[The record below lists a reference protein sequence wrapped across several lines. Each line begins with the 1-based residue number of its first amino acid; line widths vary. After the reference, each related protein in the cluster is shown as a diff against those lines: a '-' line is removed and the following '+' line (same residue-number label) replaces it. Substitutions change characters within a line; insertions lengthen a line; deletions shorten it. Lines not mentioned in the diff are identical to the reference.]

1 MDTKGCRLGIAAADF
16 PVAWLVSHQRESV
29 SMADGDLSRS
39 AVDLR
44 EDEGIW
50 WITFNRPEA
59 SNAFTLADL
68 DRLSQIFDEA
78 GDRPLAVVLT
88 GAGSR
93 SFSAGMHL
101 KAFSDLTPQ
110 RAREFIV
117 KNRNVLA
124 AVRTAPF
131 PTIAAINGHCLGTGL
146 GLALVSDIRIA
157 VPHATFGLPEIKVG
171 VPSVCDIAL
180 LQQHIGLSKAK
191 EMILTGDSYSVEQLL
206 LYGFLNAV
214 VPADELVAEVK
225 RMLGR
230 VVRHTRTVVAAQK
243 KLFEIWQNTTLA
255 TGIDKSIEVFASVFA
270 SPDTYEQIERH
281 RMTIGHKRETS

>member
-1 MDTKGCRLGIAAADF
+1 
-16 PVAWLVSHQRESV
+16 
-29 SMADGDLSRS
+29 MADGDLSRP

-44 EDEGIW
+44 EDGGIW

-68 DRLSQIFDEA
+68 DRLFQIFEEA
-78 GDRPLAVVLT
+78 GDRPQAAVLT
-88 GAGSR
+88 GAGR
-93 SFSAGMHL
+93 KSFSAGMHL
-101 KAFSDLTPQ
+101 KAFSELTPE

-117 KNRNVLA
+117 KNRKVLA

-191 EMILTGDSYSVEQLL
+191 EVILTGDSYPVEQLL
-206 LYGFLNAV
+206 PYGFLNAV
-214 VPADELVAEVK
+214 VPADELIVETK

-230 VVRHTRTVVAAQK
+230 LVRHTRTVVAAQK
-243 KLFEIWQNTTLA
+243 KLFETWQNTTLTA
-255 TGIDKSIEVFASVFA
+255 GIDMSVEVFASVFA
-270 SPDTYEQIERH
+270 SPDTYEQIANHQR
-281 RMTIGHKRETS
+281 TIGRKTS

>member
-1 MDTKGCRLGIAAADF
+1 
-16 PVAWLVSHQRESV
+16 
-29 SMADGDLSRS
+29 MAEGDLGKP

-44 EDEGIW
+44 EDEGVW

-59 SNAFTLADL
+59 RNAFTLADL
-68 DRLSQIFDEA
+68 DRLSDIFEEA

-88 GAGSR
+88 GSGR
-93 SFSAGMHL
+93 TSFSAGMHL
-101 KAFSDLTPQ
+101 KAFSELTPQ
-110 RAREFIV
+110 RARDFIV

-191 EMILTGDSYSVEQLL
+191 EVILTGDNYSVEQLAP
-206 LYGFLNAV
+206 YGLLNAV
-214 VPADELVAEVK
+214 VPADELLAETK

-230 VVRHTRTVVAAQK
+230 VVGHTRTVTAAQK
-243 KLFEIWQNTTLA
+243 RLFEIWQNTSLTA
-255 TGIDKSIEVFASVFA
+255 AIDMSIDVFAGVFA

-281 RMTIGHKRETS
+281 RMAIARKQETDTAGPKGGPAGAAGQD

>member
-1 MDTKGCRLGIAAADF
+1 MVPGRADAMVGSA
-16 PVAWLVSHQRESV
+16 P
-29 SMADGDLSRS
+29 MANHALSEP

-44 EDEGIW
+44 EAEGVW

-68 DRLSQIFDEA
+68 DRLAEVFEEA
-78 GDRPLAVVLT
+78 RDRPRAAVLT
-88 GAGSR
+88 GAGTR
-93 SFSAGMHL
+93 AFSAGMHL
-101 KAFSDLTPQ
+101 QAFSDLTPE

-117 KNRNVLA
+117 KNRRLLA

-180 LQQHIGLSKAK
+180 LQQHIGLAKAK
-191 EMILTGDSYSVEQLL
+191 EVILTGDNYSVEELAP
-206 LYGFLNAV
+206 YGFLNAV
-214 VPADELVAEVK
+214 VPADDLVAETK
-225 RMLGR
+225 RMLAR
-230 VVRHTRTVVAAQK
+230 VVRHTRAVTAAQK
-243 KLFEIWQNTTLA
+243 RLFEIWQTTSLTA
-255 TGIDKSIEVFASVFA
+255 GIDMSVDVFASVFESA
-270 SPDTYEQIERH
+270 ETYEQINRH
-281 RMTIGHKRETS
+281 RLAIGRKPETG

>member
-1 MDTKGCRLGIAAADF
+1 
-16 PVAWLVSHQRESV
+16 
-29 SMADGDLSRS
+29 MADGDLNKP

-44 EDEGIW
+44 EDEGVW

-68 DRLSQIFDEA
+68 DRLSEIFKET
-78 GDRPLAVVLT
+78 GERPLAAVFT
-88 GAGSR
+88 GAGR
-93 SFSAGMHL
+93 TSFSAGMHL
-101 KAFSDLTPQ
+101 KAFSELTPQ

-131 PTIAAINGHCLGTGL
+131 PTIAAINGHCLGTGF

-191 EMILTGDSYSVEQLL
+191 EVILTGDNYPVEQLAP
-206 LYGFLNAV
+206 YGLLNAV
-214 VPADELVAEVK
+214 VSADELIAETK

-230 VVRHTRTVVAAQK
+230 VAGHTRAVTTAQK
-243 KLFEIWQNTTLA
+243 RLFEIWQNTTLTA
-255 TGIDKSIEVFASVFA
+255 GIDKSVDVFASVFA
-270 SPDTYEQIERH
+270 STDTYEQIERH
-281 RMTIGHKRETS
+281 RMAIGRKPQIDKAGLQGGTSGEAGHA

>member
-1 MDTKGCRLGIAAADF
+1 MT
-16 PVAWLVSHQRESV
+16 H
-29 SMADGDLSRS
+29 GDLSKP

-44 EDEGIW
+44 DDEGIW

-88 GAGSR
+88 GAGSK

-101 KAFSDLTPQ
+101 KAFSDLTPE
-110 RAREFIV
+110 REFIV
-117 KNRNVLA
+117 KNRKVLA

-191 EMILTGDSYSVEQLL
+191 EMILTGDSYSVEQLS

-214 VPADELVAEVK
+214 VPADELMVETK

-230 VVRHTRTVVAAQK
+230 LVRHTRTVVTAQK
-243 KLFEIWQNTTLA
+243 KLFETWQNTTLTA
-255 TGIDKSIEVFASVFA
+255 GIDMSVEVFASVFA
-270 SPDTYEQIERH
+270 SPETYEQIERH
-281 RMTIGHKRETS
+281 GMSIGRKRETN

>member
-1 MDTKGCRLGIAAADF
+1 
-16 PVAWLVSHQRESV
+16 
-29 SMADGDLSRS
+29 MADGDLSRP

-44 EDEGIW
+44 EDGGIW

-68 DRLSQIFDEA
+68 DRLFQIFEEA
-78 GDRPLAVVLT
+78 GDRPQAAVLT
-88 GAGSR
+88 GAGR
-93 SFSAGMHL
+93 KSFSAGMHL
-101 KAFSDLTPQ
+101 KAFSELTPE

-117 KNRNVLA
+117 KNRKVLA

-191 EMILTGDSYSVEQLL
+191 EVILTGDSYPVEQLL
-206 LYGFLNAV
+206 PYGFLNAV
-214 VPADELVAEVK
+214 VPADELIVETK

-230 VVRHTRTVVAAQK
+230 LVRHTRTVVTAQK
-243 KLFEIWQNTTLA
+243 KLFETWQNTTLTA
-255 TGIDKSIEVFASVFA
+255 GIDMSVEVFASVFA
-270 SPDTYEQIERH
+270 SPDTYEQIANHQRA
-281 RMTIGHKRETS
+281 IGRKTS

>member
-1 MDTKGCRLGIAAADF
+1 MAHGDTGK
-16 PVAWLVSHQRESV
+16 P
-29 SMADGDLSRS
+29 
-39 AVDLR
+39 AVDLH

-50 WITFNRPEA
+50 WITFNRPQA
-59 SNAFTLADL
+59 SNAFTFADL
-68 DRLSQIFDEA
+68 DRLSQIFEEA
-78 GDRPLAVVLT
+78 GDRPRAVVLT
-88 GAGSR
+88 GAGSK

-117 KNRNVLA
+117 KNRKVLA

-131 PTIAAINGHCLGTGL
+131 PTITAINGHCLGTGL

-157 VPHATFGLPEIKVG
+157 VPHATFGVPEIKVG

-191 EMILTGDSYSVEQLL
+191 EMILTGDSYSVQQLSP
-206 LYGFLNAV
+206 YGFLNAV
-214 VPADELVAEVK
+214 VPADELMVETK

-230 VVRHTRTVVAAQK
+230 LARHTRTVVAAQK
-243 KLFEIWQNTTLA
+243 KLFEIWQNTTLTA
-255 TGIDKSIEVFASVFA
+255 GIDMSVEVFASVFA
-270 SPDTYEQIERH
+270 SPETYEQIERH
-281 RMTIGHKRETS
+281 GMSIGRKRETS

>member
-1 MDTKGCRLGIAAADF
+1 
-16 PVAWLVSHQRESV
+16 
-29 SMADGDLSRS
+29 MADDDLSKT

-44 EDEGIW
+44 EDGGIW

-68 DRLSQIFDEA
+68 DRLFQIFEEA
-78 GDRPLAVVLT
+78 GDRPQAAVLT
-88 GAGSR
+88 GAGR
-93 SFSAGMHL
+93 KSFSAGMHL
-101 KAFSDLTPQ
+101 RAFSELTPE

-117 KNRNVLA
+117 KNRKVLA

-157 VPHATFGLPEIKVG
+157 VPHASFGLPEIKVG

-191 EMILTGDSYSVEQLL
+191 EVILTGDSYPVEQLL
-206 LYGFLNAV
+206 PYGFLNAV
-214 VPADELVAEVK
+214 VPTDELVAEVK

-243 KLFEIWQNTTLA
+243 KLFETWQNTTLT
-255 TGIDKSIEVFASVFA
+255 TGIDKSIEVFTSVFA
-270 SPDTYEQIERH
+270 SPDTYEEIERH
-281 RMTIGHKRETS
+281 RMTIGRKRETSYFPVQK

>member
-1 MDTKGCRLGIAAADF
+1 
-16 PVAWLVSHQRESV
+16 
-29 SMADGDLSRS
+29 
-39 AVDLR
+39 VDLR
-44 EDEGIW
+44 EDGGIW

-68 DRLSQIFDEA
+68 DRLFQIFEEA
-78 GDRPLAVVLT
+78 GDRPQAAVLT
-88 GAGSR
+88 GAGR
-93 SFSAGMHL
+93 KSFSAGMHL
-101 KAFSDLTPQ
+101 KAFSELTPE

-117 KNRNVLA
+117 KNRKVLA

-191 EMILTGDSYSVEQLL
+191 EVILTGDSYPVEQLL
-206 LYGFLNAV
+206 PYGFLNAV
-214 VPADELVAEVK
+214 VPADELIVETK

-230 VVRHTRTVVAAQK
+230 LVRHTRTVVAAQK
-243 KLFEIWQNTTLA
+243 KLFETWQNTTLTA
-255 TGIDKSIEVFASVFA
+255 GIDMSVEVFASVFA
-270 SPDTYEQIERH
+270 SPDTYEQIANHQRA
-281 RMTIGHKRETS
+281 IGRKTS

>member
-1 MDTKGCRLGIAAADF
+1 
-16 PVAWLVSHQRESV
+16 
-29 SMADGDLSRS
+29 MADSDLSRP
-39 AVDLR
+39 AVHLR
-44 EDEGIW
+44 ENEGVW

-78 GDRPLAVVLT
+78 ADRPLAVVFT
-88 GAGSR
+88 GTGNR

-101 KAFSDLTPQ
+101 QAISNLTPQ

-117 KNRNVLA
+117 KNRKVLT

-206 LYGFLNAV
+206 PDGFLNAV
-214 VPADELVAEVK
+214 VPADELIVETE

-230 VVRHTRTVVAAQK
+230 LVRHTRTVVAAQK
-243 KLFEIWQNTTLA
+243 KLFETWQNTTLTA
-255 TGIDKSIEVFASVFA
+255 GIDMSVEVFASVFA

-281 RMTIGHKRETS
+281 GMTIGRKREGS

>member
-1 MDTKGCRLGIAAADF
+1 
-16 PVAWLVSHQRESV
+16 
-29 SMADGDLSRS
+29 MADGDLSNP

-68 DRLSQIFDEA
+68 DKLSQLFDEA
-78 GDRPLAVVLT
+78 GDRPLAVVFT
-88 GAGSR
+88 GAGGK

-117 KNRNVLA
+117 KNRKVLT

-157 VPHATFGLPEIKVG
+157 VPHAIFGLPEIKVG

-191 EMILTGDSYSVEQLL
+191 EMILTGDSYPVEQLL
-206 LYGFLNAV
+206 PYGFLNAV
-214 VPADELVAEVK
+214 VPADELMAETK

-230 VVRHTRTVVAAQK
+230 LVRHTRTVVAAQK
-243 KLFEIWQNTTLA
+243 KLFETWQNTTLTA
-255 TGIDKSIEVFASVFA
+255 GIDMSVEVFASVFA
-270 SPDTYEQIERH
+270 SRETYEQIGKH
-281 RMTIGHKRETS
+281 RMTIGRKPETS

>member
-1 MDTKGCRLGIAAADF
+1 MAQRDLDTPAI
-16 PVAWLVSHQRESV
+16 
-29 SMADGDLSRS
+29 
-39 AVDLR
+39 DLR
-44 EDEGIW
+44 EDDGVW

-68 DRLSQIFDEA
+68 DRLSEIFEEA
-78 GDRPLAVVLT
+78 GDRPRAAVLT
-88 GAGSR
+88 GMGRR

-101 KAFSDLTPQ
+101 EAFAGLSPQ

-117 KNRNVLA
+117 KNRNLLR

-146 GLALVSDIRIA
+146 GLALASDIRIA

-180 LQQHIGLSKAK
+180 LQQHIGLAKAK
-191 EMILTGDSYSVEQLL
+191 EVVLTGDSYTVAELGP
-206 LYGFLNAV
+206 YGLLNAV
-214 VPADELVAEVK
+214 VPPDELMAETT

-230 VVRHTRTVVAAQK
+230 VGGDTRAVTAAQK
-243 KLFEIWQNTTLA
+243 KLFELWQNTTLTA
-255 TGIDKSIEVFASVFA
+255 GIDMSIEVFSGVFT
-270 SPDTYEQIERH
+270 STETYEQIERH
-281 RMTIGHKRETS
+281 RRAIGRKPAPDR

>member
-1 MDTKGCRLGIAAADF
+1 
-16 PVAWLVSHQRESV
+16 
-29 SMADGDLSRS
+29 MADGDLSRP

-44 EDEGIW
+44 EDGGIW

-68 DRLSQIFDEA
+68 DRLFQIFDEA
-78 GDRPLAVVLT
+78 GDRPQAAVLT
-88 GAGSR
+88 GAGR
-93 SFSAGMHL
+93 KSFSAGMHL
-101 KAFSDLTPQ
+101 KTFSELTPE

-117 KNRNVLA
+117 KNRKVLA

-191 EMILTGDSYSVEQLL
+191 EVILTGDSYPVEQLL
-206 LYGFLNAV
+206 PYGFLNAV
-214 VPADELVAEVK
+214 VPADELIVETK

-230 VVRHTRTVVAAQK
+230 LVRHTRTVVAAQK
-243 KLFEIWQNTTLA
+243 KLFETWQNTTLTA
-255 TGIDKSIEVFASVFA
+255 GIDMSVEVFASVFA
-270 SPDTYEQIERH
+270 SPDTYEQIANHQRA
-281 RMTIGHKRETS
+281 IGRKTS

>member
-1 MDTKGCRLGIAAADF
+1 
-16 PVAWLVSHQRESV
+16 
-29 SMADGDLSRS
+29 MADGDLSRS

-44 EDEGIW
+44 EDGGIW

-68 DRLSQIFDEA
+68 DRLFQIFEEA
-78 GDRPLAVVLT
+78 GDRPQAAVLT
-88 GAGSR
+88 GAGR
-93 SFSAGMHL
+93 KSFSAGMHL
-101 KAFSDLTPQ
+101 KAFSELTPE

-117 KNRNVLA
+117 KNRKLLA
-124 AVRTAPF
+124 AVRMAPF

-191 EMILTGDSYSVEQLL
+191 EVILTGDSYPVEQLL
-206 LYGFLNAV
+206 PYGFLNAV
-214 VPADELVAEVK
+214 VPADELIVETK

-230 VVRHTRTVVAAQK
+230 LVRHTRTVVAAQK
-243 KLFEIWQNTTLA
+243 KLFETWQNTTLTA
-255 TGIDKSIEVFASVFA
+255 GIDMSVEVFASVFA
-270 SPDTYEQIERH
+270 SPDTYEQIANHQRA
-281 RMTIGHKRETS
+281 IGRKTS

>member
-1 MDTKGCRLGIAAADF
+1 
-16 PVAWLVSHQRESV
+16 
-29 SMADGDLSRS
+29 MADGDLSRP

-44 EDEGIW
+44 EDGGIW

-68 DRLSQIFDEA
+68 DRLFQIFEEA
-78 GDRPLAVVLT
+78 GDRPQAAVLT
-88 GAGSR
+88 GAR
-93 SFSAGMHL
+93 RKSFSAGMHL
-101 KAFSDLTPQ
+101 KAFSELTPE

-117 KNRNVLA
+117 KNRKVLA

-191 EMILTGDSYSVEQLL
+191 EVILTGDSYPVEQLL
-206 LYGFLNAV
+206 PYGFLNAV
-214 VPADELVAEVK
+214 VPADELIVETK

-230 VVRHTRTVVAAQK
+230 LVRHTRTVVAAQK
-243 KLFEIWQNTTLA
+243 KLFETWQNTTLTA
-255 TGIDKSIEVFASVFA
+255 GIDMSVEVFASVFA
-270 SPDTYEQIERH
+270 SPDTYEQIANHQRA
-281 RMTIGHKRETS
+281 IGRKTS

>member
-1 MDTKGCRLGIAAADF
+1 
-16 PVAWLVSHQRESV
+16 
-29 SMADGDLSRS
+29 MADGDLSRP

-44 EDEGIW
+44 EDGGIW

-68 DRLSQIFDEA
+68 DRLFQIFEEA
-78 GDRPLAVVLT
+78 GDRPQAAVLT
-88 GAGSR
+88 GEGR
-93 SFSAGMHL
+93 KSFSAGMHL
-101 KAFSDLTPQ
+101 KAFSELTPE

-117 KNRNVLA
+117 KNRKVLA

-191 EMILTGDSYSVEQLL
+191 EVILTGDSYPVEQLL
-206 LYGFLNAV
+206 PYGFLNAV
-214 VPADELVAEVK
+214 VPADELIVETK

-230 VVRHTRTVVAAQK
+230 LVRHTRTVVAAQK
-243 KLFEIWQNTTLA
+243 KLFETWQNTTLTA
-255 TGIDKSIEVFASVFA
+255 GIDMSVEVFASVFA
-270 SPDTYEQIERH
+270 SPDTYEQIANHQRA
-281 RMTIGHKRETS
+281 IGRKTS

>member
-1 MDTKGCRLGIAAADF
+1 
-16 PVAWLVSHQRESV
+16 
-29 SMADGDLSRS
+29 MADGDLSRP

-44 EDEGIW
+44 EDGGIW

-68 DRLSQIFDEA
+68 DRLFQIFEEA
-78 GDRPLAVVLT
+78 GDRPQAAVLT
-88 GAGSR
+88 GAGR
-93 SFSAGMHL
+93 KSFSAGMHL
-101 KAFSDLTPQ
+101 KAFSELTPE

-117 KNRNVLA
+117 KNRKVLA

-131 PTIAAINGHCLGTGL
+131 PTISAINGHCLGTGL

-191 EMILTGDSYSVEQLL
+191 EVILTGDSYPVEQLL
-206 LYGFLNAV
+206 PYGFLNAV
-214 VPADELVAEVK
+214 VPADELMAETK

-230 VVRHTRTVVAAQK
+230 LVRHTRTVVAAQK
-243 KLFEIWQNTTLA
+243 KLFETWQNTTLTA
-255 TGIDKSIEVFASVFA
+255 GIDMSVEVFASVFA
-270 SPDTYEQIERH
+270 SPDTYEQIANHQR
-281 RMTIGHKRETS
+281 TIGRKTS

>member
-1 MDTKGCRLGIAAADF
+1 
-16 PVAWLVSHQRESV
+16 
-29 SMADGDLSRS
+29 MADGDFGKP
-39 AVDLR
+39 AVNLR
-44 EDEGIW
+44 EDEGVW

-68 DRLSQIFDEA
+68 DRLAEIFEEV
-78 GDRPLAVVLT
+78 GDRPLAVVFT
-88 GAGSR
+88 GAGR
-93 SFSAGMHL
+93 TSFSAGMHL
-101 KAFSDLTPQ
+101 KAFSELTPQ

-157 VPHATFGLPEIKVG
+157 VPHAAFGLPEIKVG

-191 EMILTGDSYSVEQLL
+191 ELILTGDSYSVEQLAP
-206 LYGFLNAV
+206 YGLLNAV
-214 VPADELVAEVK
+214 VPVDELITETK
-225 RMLGR
+225 RMLRR
-230 VVRHTRTVVAAQK
+230 VVRHTRTVTAAQK
-243 KLFEIWQNTTLA
+243 RLFEIWQNTSLA
-255 TGIDKSIEVFASVFA
+255 AGIDMSIDVFAGVFAST
-270 SPDTYEQIERH
+270 DTYEQIERH
-281 RMTIGHKRETS
+281 RMAIGRKHGTDTAGPKGSPSGEVGHN

>member
-1 MDTKGCRLGIAAADF
+1 
-16 PVAWLVSHQRESV
+16 
-29 SMADGDLSRS
+29 MADGDLSRP

-44 EDEGIW
+44 EDGGIW

-68 DRLSQIFDEA
+68 DRLFQIFEEA
-78 GDRPLAVVLT
+78 GDRPQAAILT
-88 GAGSR
+88 GAGR
-93 SFSAGMHL
+93 KSFSAGMHL
-101 KAFSDLTPQ
+101 KAFSELTPE

-117 KNRNVLA
+117 KNRKVLA

-191 EMILTGDSYSVEQLL
+191 EVILTGDSYPVEQLL
-206 LYGFLNAV
+206 PYGFLNAV
-214 VPADELVAEVK
+214 VPADELIVETK

-230 VVRHTRTVVAAQK
+230 LVRHTRTVVAAQK
-243 KLFEIWQNTTLA
+243 NLFETWQNTTLTA
-255 TGIDKSIEVFASVFA
+255 GIDMSVEVFASVFA
-270 SPDTYEQIERH
+270 SPDTYEQIANHQRA
-281 RMTIGHKRETS
+281 IGRKTS

>member
-1 MDTKGCRLGIAAADF
+1 MTNHA
-16 PVAWLVSHQRESV
+16 
-29 SMADGDLSRS
+29 LSRP

-44 EDEGIW
+44 EAEGVW

-68 DRLSQIFDEA
+68 DRLAEIFQEA
-78 GDRPLAVVLT
+78 GARPPRAAVLT
-88 GAGSR
+88 GAGTR
-93 SFSAGMHL
+93 AFSAGMHL
-101 KAFSDLTPQ
+101 QAFSDLTPE

-117 KNRNVLA
+117 KNRRLLA

-157 VPHATFGLPEIKVG
+157 VPHAMFGLPEIKVG

-191 EMILTGDSYSVEQLL
+191 EVILTGDSYPVGELAS
-206 LYGFLNAV
+206 YGFLNAV
-214 VPADELVAEVK
+214 VSADELVAETE
-225 RMLGR
+225 RMLAR
-230 VVRHTRTVVAAQK
+230 VVQHTRTVTAAQK
-243 KLFEIWQNTTLA
+243 RLFEIWQTTSLTA
-255 TGIDKSIEVFASVFA
+255 GIDMSVDVFASVFD
-270 SPDTYEQIERH
+270 SRETYEQIDRH
-281 RMTIGHKRETS
+281 RLAIGRKPETI

>member
-1 MDTKGCRLGIAAADF
+1 
-16 PVAWLVSHQRESV
+16 
-29 SMADGDLSRS
+29 MADGDLSRP

-44 EDEGIW
+44 EDGGIW

-68 DRLSQIFDEA
+68 DRLFQIFEEA
-78 GDRPLAVVLT
+78 GDRPQAAVLT
-88 GAGSR
+88 GAGR
-93 SFSAGMHL
+93 KSFSAGMHL
-101 KAFSDLTPQ
+101 KAFSELTPE

-117 KNRNVLA
+117 KNRKVLA

-191 EMILTGDSYSVEQLL
+191 EVILTGDSYPVEQLL
-206 LYGFLNAV
+206 PYGFLNAV
-214 VPADELVAEVK
+214 VPADELIVETK

-230 VVRHTRTVVAAQK
+230 LVRHTRTVVAAQK
-243 KLFEIWQNTTLA
+243 KLFETWQNTTLTA
-255 TGIDKSIEVFASVFA
+255 GIDMSVEVFASVFA
-270 SPDTYEQIERH
+270 SPDTDEQIANHQRA
-281 RMTIGHKRETS
+281 IGRKTS

>member
-1 MDTKGCRLGIAAADF
+1 
-16 PVAWLVSHQRESV
+16 
-29 SMADGDLSRS
+29 MADGDLSRP

-44 EDEGIW
+44 EDGGIW

-68 DRLSQIFDEA
+68 DRLFQIFEEA
-78 GDRPLAVVLT
+78 GDRPQAAVLT
-88 GAGSR
+88 GAGR
-93 SFSAGMHL
+93 KSFSAGMHL
-101 KAFSDLTPQ
+101 KAFSELTPE

-117 KNRNVLA
+117 KNRKVLA

-191 EMILTGDSYSVEQLL
+191 EVILTGDSYPVEQLL
-206 LYGFLNAV
+206 PYGFLNAV
-214 VPADELVAEVK
+214 VPADELIVETK

-230 VVRHTRTVVAAQK
+230 LVRHTRTVVAAQK
-243 KLFEIWQNTTLA
+243 KLFEAWQNTTLTA
-255 TGIDKSIEVFASVFA
+255 GIDLSVEVFASVFA
-270 SPDTYEQIERH
+270 SPDTYEQIANHQRA
-281 RMTIGHKRETS
+281 IGRKPETR